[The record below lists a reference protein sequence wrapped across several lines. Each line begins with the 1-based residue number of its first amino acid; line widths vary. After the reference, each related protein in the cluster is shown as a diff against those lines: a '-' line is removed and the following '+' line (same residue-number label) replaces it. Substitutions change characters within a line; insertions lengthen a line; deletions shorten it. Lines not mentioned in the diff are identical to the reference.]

1 MEIWHYI
8 IAIVG
13 SFLAGAINTM
23 AGNGS
28 TITLTILM
36 EVLGLSPNIANG
48 TNRVGIF
55 TQSVASSWAFYR
67 HGKLNVQRSWGF
79 IAFTTIGAIIGII
92 VATQI
97 SPDNFK
103 RAFRFL
109 LVLMLFVVLVKPE
122 RWLRQTDLEYQPS
135 LWLSIPMFLALGF
148 YGGFIQMGMG
158 VFFLAV
164 MVLSARYS
172 LIDSNAVK
180 VVVVGLYTG
189 IALLIFHV
197 QGLIDWRMGLLMAI
211 GQTAGGYLTALYAA
225 KSPQANLWAHRL
237 LIVVILLS
245 VVKVF
250 NLHNLLWQW
259 IGG

>member
-1 MEIWHYI
+1 MEVWQYI
-8 IAIVG
+8 VAIVG
-13 SFLAGAINTM
+13 SFFAGAINTL

-55 TQSVASSWAFYR
+55 TQSAASSWAFYR
-67 HGKLNVQRSWGF
+67 HGKLNVRRSWAL
-79 IAFTTIGAIIGII
+79 IMFTSIGAIIGII

-103 RAFRFL
+103 RVFRFL
-109 LVLMLFVVLVKPE
+109 LVFMLFVILIKPE
-122 RWLRQTDLEYQPS
+122 RWLRQTDPDFRPS
-135 LWLSIPMFLALGF
+135 LWLAVPMFLALGF

-180 VVVVGLYTG
+180 VVVVGLYTS
-189 IALLIFHV
+189 IALLIFHL
-197 QGLIDWRMGLLMAI
+197 QGLIDWRIGLLMAI
-211 GQTAGGYLTALYAA
+211 GQTAGGYLTAVYAS
-225 KSPQANLWAHRL
+225 KSDQANLWAHRL
-237 LIVVILLS
+237 LIVVVLLS
-245 VVKVF
+245 VIKVF
-250 NLHNLLWQW
+250 NLHTW
-259 IGG
+259 IMKWI